1 MEVLMI
7 YLQLLYN
14 LDSYIQCEK
23 CSNKQ
28 KEKIEI
34 HQYKISYHRDSVFGT
49 LITLQKCCIVHAWTP
64 VWALVEHLGTDFT
77 LQLWREGEGTSGIWE
92 QKTLFSDPAKE
103 IGWTTTKDSWC
114 HQQMFDP
121 HNQEQPTKST
131 KLKKNLLSMIARAHR
146 RGRTPIRAIR
156 SLLWELRVQAMKW
169 SSSAPTLIQIISLVI
184 IININMLSAP
194 SRDSRHQQIGGFGH
208 SG

>member
-1 MEVLMI
+1 MVVLMI

-28 KEKIEI
+28 KEKKSEI
-34 HQYKISYHRDSVFGT
+34 RQYKISYHRDSVFGT
-49 LITLQKCCIVHAWTP
+49 LITLQKCCIVHAWTQ

-77 LQLWREGEGTSGIWE
+77 LQLWREGEGTFGTWE
-92 QKTLFSDPAKE
+92 FKSPFSDPSQENKCLPKN
-103 IGWTTTKDSWC
+103 GRC

-121 HNQEQPTKST
+121 HHQEQPTKST
-131 KLKKNLLSMIARAHR
+131 KKTCSQWSP
-146 RGRTPIRAIR
+146 GPIVAAEPPSGPFAAFCGSWGFRQR
-156 SLLWELRVQAMKW
+156 KKW
-169 SSSAPTLIQIISLVI
+169 SSSAPTLIISLVI
-184 IININMLSAP
+184 ILNMLSAP

>member
-103 IGWTTTKDSWC
+103 IGWRRPQQRIVDVISKCLILIIRNNQPNQPSWKKPALNDRASPSSRQNP
-114 HQQMFDP
+114 HQG
-121 HNQEQPTKST
+121 HSQPFVGVEGSG
-131 KLKKNLLSMIARAHR
+131 NEM
-146 RGRTPIRAIR
+146 
-156 SLLWELRVQAMKW
+156 
-169 SSSAPTLIQIISLVI
+169 I
-184 IININMLSAP
+184 IICTNTDSDNIIGHN
-194 SRDSRHQQIGGFGH
+194 HQHQH
-208 SG
+208 VVST